1 MLLLSL
7 SHFLLCDTIIVACQ
21 ASLSFTVSQSLLRFM
36 STESVMLSNHL
47 ILFHT
52 LLLWPSIFPSIRVFS
67 NELDLCIRW
76 PKYQSFY
83 WAPNHKQSL
92 DSVKPDT
99 KYFRVY
105 KTHLMAFHI
114 SQHIFYKTY
123 FICLQDIFNDFSS
136 SHIWM
141 SELDHRESWAPKNW
155 CFWTWCWK
163 RLLRVPWTARR
174 SNQVSPK
181 RNQSLIFTGRTDAEA
196 EAPILWPPDAK
207 SWPTV
212 KVGHNW
218 VTELNWTDKT
228 QGLHHNYSSLSPK
241 HQSSQK
247 THTNKWE
254 CLCSNKTGIWHV
266 DHSLSRL

>member
-1 MLLLSL
+1 MDVRVGPQRKLSAKELMLLNLML
-7 SHFLLCDTIIVACQ
+7 EKAL
-21 ASLSFTVSQSLLRFM
+21 
-36 STESVMLSNHL
+36 ES
-47 ILFHT
+47 
-52 LLLWPSIFPSIRVFS
+52 P
-67 NELDLCIRW
+67 LDCKEI
-76 PKYQSFY
+76 
-83 WAPNHKQSL
+83 
-92 DSVKPDT
+92 KP
-99 KYFRVY
+99 
-105 KTHLMAFHI
+105 
-114 SQHIFYKTY
+114 
-123 FICLQDIFNDFSS
+123 
-136 SHIWM
+136 
-141 SELDHRESWAPKNW
+141 
-155 CFWTWCWK
+155 
-163 RLLRVPWTARR
+163 
-174 SNQVSPK
+174 VSPK

-266 DHSLSRL
+266 DHNLSRLWRDMWHGGIQSTWLKLPPPFPQGTHLTQRRYESLKCRHPGWQDLTFLVLKAASVLHGSQAFKHRNFWDHVLTSPFRFLPFLRPGQFQFRSVFW